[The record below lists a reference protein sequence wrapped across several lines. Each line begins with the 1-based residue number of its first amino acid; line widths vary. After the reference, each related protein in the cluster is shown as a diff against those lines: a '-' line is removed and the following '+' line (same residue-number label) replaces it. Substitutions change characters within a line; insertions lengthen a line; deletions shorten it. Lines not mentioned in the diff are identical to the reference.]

1 MHSFFSVSHTI
12 FFIKKLVP
20 FVAALLVVNCS
31 RTVSYTLSFLID
43 YIRLLRPLY
52 CICLLEIPNSVLW
65 YALKTYILKMRKLY
79 ITSAI
84 MRLSRLL
91 LVFHYHSRMF
101 NIIVWYNLYEFLLTF
116 SGCSIV
122 CFFDMS
128 ILIISTIHDLYFTLT
143 FTDYSRHRQC
153 TYFTTHTSDTT
164 HTSLITLHN
173 NYTLVFNLSKP
184 TLYTFMNEILMTSPF
199 SLIDIYI

>member
-1 MHSFFSVSHTI
+1 
-12 FFIKKLVP
+12 
-20 FVAALLVVNCS
+20 
-31 RTVSYTLSFLID
+31 
-43 YIRLLRPLY
+43 
-52 CICLLEIPNSVLW
+52 
-65 YALKTYILKMRKLY
+65 MRKLY
-79 ITSAI
+79 ITPAI

-101 NIIVWYNLYEFLLTF
+101 NIIVQYNLYEFLLTF
-116 SGCSIV
+116 SGCSVV

-143 FTDYSRHRQC
+143 FTDYSRHIQC

-173 NYTLVFNLSKP
+173 NYTLGFQPIK
-184 TLYTFMNEILMTSPF
+184 TYTFMNEIPMTSPF
-199 SLIDIYI
+199 SLIDIYIYSPFQQSF